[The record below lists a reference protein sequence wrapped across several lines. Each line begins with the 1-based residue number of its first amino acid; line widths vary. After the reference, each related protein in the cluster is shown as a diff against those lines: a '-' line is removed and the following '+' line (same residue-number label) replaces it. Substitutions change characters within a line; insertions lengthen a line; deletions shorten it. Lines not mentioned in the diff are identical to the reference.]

1 MDPIAPRAEVTVYSP
16 LFSAFRQQ
24 LQGTAVSIGRA
35 SDCAIPIKDRYLSR
49 KHAEIVSDR
58 GSWILKD
65 CGSANGTYLNGTRVE
80 RDHTLQTGDRI
91 RLGDTE
97 IVFET
102 AEHNTDRILA
112 IADTAETSPSMTI
125 SIPVNE
131 IEQPGGKADTGDL
144 AKLRTLNVLAREL
157 IEDRPTEELFGYIVD
172 RVLKHTQASR
182 VALGLLGPDGKS
194 FINVEVRRQDKSDTS
209 ELRISHTVLN
219 EVVEEKKALA
229 FMDVSGDEKLSRAQS
244 IIMQGIHSILCAPLM
259 IGQSVVGVLYVD
271 YLFTQRQ
278 IAEDDV
284 RLVAQ
289 IARFAAIKLETT
301 RLREEAIQKRIMDE
315 ELKTASVIQRG
326 LLPPAPSG
334 IAGYTF
340 SGANRACR
348 TVSGDYYDFVRRPD
362 GRLYFVIADVSGK
375 GITAGLMMAG
385 LQASFRIFCKSDPT
399 PADLVSQL
407 NDALKD
413 TLPQSK
419 FVTLFLGRL
428 DMATGVI
435 EYANAGHTPP
445 LWVRREGV
453 QELTETDLVLGVVT
467 RAEFRGHKLQL
478 APGDALVL
486 FTDGV
491 TEAENEEGED
501 LGGLVHV
508 TKRLERMHGAGA
520 DELSSALEA
529 VVRDHMGDAP
539 LADDVT
545 LVVVSRNR
553 ESGAGSSQSE
563 EFDLTA
569 SDARRPTT
577 EPR

>member
-1 MDPIAPRAEVTVYSP
+1 MEPIAPRAEVTVYSP
-16 LFSAFRQQ
+16 LFSPFRQQ

-35 SDCAIPIKDRYLSR
+35 SDCSIPVKDRYLSR
-49 KHAEIVSDR
+49 KHAEIVAER

-65 CGSANGTYLNGTRVE
+65 CGSANGTYLNGSRVD
-80 RDHTLQTGDRI
+80 RDHPLRTGDRI

-102 AEHNTDRILA
+102 AEHNTDRMLA
-112 IADTAETSPSMTI
+112 VADTSPSMTI

-144 AKLRTLNVLAREL
+144 AKLKTLNLLAREL
-157 IEDRPTEELFGYIVD
+157 IEDRPTAELFGFIVD
-172 RVLKHTQASR
+172 RVLEHTEASR
-182 VALGLLGPDGKS
+182 AALGLLSADGKS
-194 FINVEVRRQDKSDTS
+194 FVNVEVRRQDRTDAS
-209 ELRISHTVLN
+209 ELRISHTVLS

-229 FMDVSGDEKLSRAQS
+229 FMDVSVDEKLSRAQS
-244 IIMQGIHSILCAPLM
+244 IIMQGIRSILCAPLM

-271 YLFTQRQ
+271 YLFNQRK
-278 IAEDDV
+278 ISEDDV

-315 ELKTASVIQRG
+315 ELKTASMIQRG
-326 LLPPAPSG
+326 LLPPAPTG
-334 IAGYTF
+334 IDGYTF
-340 SGANRACR
+340 AGANRPCR

-362 GRLYFVIADVSGK
+362 GRVYFVIADVSGK

-385 LQASFRIFCKSDPT
+385 LQASFRIFCKNDPT
-399 PADLVSQL
+399 PAALISQL

-428 DMATGVI
+428 DVATGVI

-445 LWVRREGV
+445 LWVRAGGV
-453 QELTETDLVLGVVT
+453 EELGETDLVLGVVT
-467 RAEFRGHKLQL
+467 RAQFREHKLQL

-491 TEAENEEGED
+491 TEAENEGGED
-501 LGGLVHV
+501 LGGLEHV
-508 TKRLERMHGAGA
+508 AKRLAPMHGTDAG
-520 DELSSALEA
+520 DLTSAIESEVLA
-529 VVRDHMGDAP
+529 HMGEAP

-545 LVVVSRNR
+545 LLVVSRNR
-553 ESGAGSSQSE
+553 ATGN
-563 EFDLTA
+563 
-569 SDARRPTT
+569 
-577 EPR
+577 